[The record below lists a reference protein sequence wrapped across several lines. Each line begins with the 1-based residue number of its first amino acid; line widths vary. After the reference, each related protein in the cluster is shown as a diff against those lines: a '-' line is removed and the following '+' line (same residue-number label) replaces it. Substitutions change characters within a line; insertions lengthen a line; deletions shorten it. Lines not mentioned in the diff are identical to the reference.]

1 MVPSLDNFG
10 NSIPGS
16 ICGVDEAG
24 RGPVIGPLVV
34 CGLMVDDDSILREI
48 GAKDSKR
55 LTPKRREEL
64 AVKIKEVARYEYAI
78 MDAEDIDVLRQRY
91 TLNVI
96 EAKLFA
102 SVIEKLGP
110 CSTAYLDAADSN
122 EEEFGRQVQRELGN
136 AGKPIRII
144 SKHGADDLYP
154 VVSAASIL
162 AKTTRDSLVKKIE
175 KELGRTIGSGYPS
188 DQVTINFLKE
198 WYSEHGEMP
207 PHTRM
212 SWKTVGRLINEL
224 SMTDLASFNE
234 DD

>member
-1 MVPSLDNFG
+1 MVPSLDDFS
-10 NSIPGS
+10 NSSTGPI
-16 ICGVDEAG
+16 IGVDEAG
-24 RGPVIGPLVV
+24 RGPVIGPLVI
-34 CGLMVDDDSILREI
+34 CGLMIDDDSVLREI
-48 GAKDSKR
+48 GARDSKKH
-55 LTPKRREEL
+55 TAKRREEL
-64 AVKIKEVARYEYAI
+64 AVKIKKVARYEYAI
-78 MDAEDIDVLRQRY
+78 MDADDIDVLRQRY

-110 CSTAYLDAADSN
+110 CQTAYLDAADSN
-122 EEEFGRQVQRELGN
+122 EEEFGKQVLRELGN
-136 AGKPIRII
+136 AGKPNQII

-162 AKTTRDSLVKKIE
+162 AKTTRDSLVKDIE
-175 KELGRTIGSGYPS
+175 KELGQTIGSGYPS
-188 DQVTINFLKE
+188 DQVTINFLKG

>member
-1 MVPSLDNFG
+1 MVSTLDNFTG
-10 NSIPGS
+10 QQSKTGPI
-16 ICGVDEAG
+16 IGVDEAG

-34 CGLMVDDDSILREI
+34 CGLMIDDDSILREI

-144 SKHGADDLYP
+144 S
-154 VVSAASIL
+154 
-162 AKTTRDSLVKKIE
+162 T
-175 KELGRTIGSGYPS
+175 
-188 DQVTINFLKE
+188 
-198 WYSEHGEMP
+198 
-207 PHTRM
+207 
-212 SWKTVGRLINEL
+212 
-224 SMTDLASFNE
+224 
-234 DD
+234 